1 MQRKI
6 RLNKPL
12 SGTGEFPPIKEVP
25 IGPEEAATFLRV
37 SRATAMTMARTG
49 RIPAHPLEGAKRKR
63 WLFFL
68 SELEAHVRGLAVN
81 GSGLMRANKL
91 GQTSL
96 ETRT

>member
-1 MQRKI
+1 VQRKV
-6 RLNKPL
+6 RLNRPL
-12 SGTGEFPPIKEVP
+12 SATSETSPIKEVP

-81 GSGLMRANKL
+81 GSGLMRANQL
-91 GQTSL
+91 R
-96 ETRT
+96 ETAVEART